1 MGETWQTGLL
11 YRPRHVTLPVP
22 QCLRSPH
29 LPSTCLR
36 HPRPLPRPFISLRGP
51 PQFPPSSQS
60 IIPPGR
66 RPRTHLPSL
75 PRPRPRDL
83 HRPRPRSSCISTA
96 SDREPSTRPAPPP
109 WMATNPPLPHA
120 RRPHGM
126 LFRRRGRPV
135 GRRLRPRPYHP
146 DNTNGT
152 TTIIPA
158 ENSGCP
164 PGHITTITPA
174 DNSGCPPGR
183 PPTNPSSQPP
193 RLRLCRRPPSL
204 SRHTPFQ
211 PL

>member
-1 MGETWQTGLL
+1 VGETWQTGLL
-11 YRPRHVTLPVP
+11 HRPRHVSLPVP
-22 QCLRSPH
+22 QCFRSPH
-29 LPSTCLR
+29 LPSSCLR

-109 WMATNPPLPHA
+109 WMATDPPLPHG

-126 LFRRRGRPV
+126 LLCRRGRPV
-135 GRRLRPRPYHP
+135 GRRLRPRPYPP
-146 DNTNGT
+146 D
-152 TTIIPA
+152 
-158 ENSGCP
+158 
-164 PGHITTITPA
+164 HTITPA
-174 DNSGCPPGR
+174 ANSGCPPGR
-183 PPTNPSSQPP
+183 PLTNPSSQPP
-193 RLRLCRRPPSL
+193 LLRLCRRPLSL